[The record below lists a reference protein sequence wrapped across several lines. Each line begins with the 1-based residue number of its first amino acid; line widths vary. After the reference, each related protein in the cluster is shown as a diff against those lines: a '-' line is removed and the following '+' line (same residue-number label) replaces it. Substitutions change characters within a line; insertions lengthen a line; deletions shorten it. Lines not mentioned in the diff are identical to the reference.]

1 MPNHCYQQVRIEGP
15 HYLVSMLYNGL
26 TENGYNPHNGGRA
39 KNPQFCQL
47 VCPMPF
53 EQWQAPKAKWRQF
66 NVEGWYDWR
75 VNNWGTKWDVCEVEI
90 DEELDHETREDN
102 GRLVEADTRSWFEF
116 RCWTAWGPPVPV
128 WDKLHELGVKVHATY
143 QDEGGMFEGE
153 YIDGDDTTWTPEDEE
168 EMEDA

>member
-1 MPNHCYQQVRIEGP
+1 MPNHCDQQVRIEGP

-26 TENGYNPHNGGRA
+26 TENGYDPHRGGRA

-53 EQWQAPKAKWRQF
+53 EQWQAPKTQWGGYE
-66 NVEGWYDWR
+66 VEGWYDWR

-102 GRLVEADTRSWFEF
+102 GRLVEADTRSWFSF
-116 RCWTAWGPPVPV
+116 RCWTAWGAPIPV
-128 WDKLHELGVKVHATY
+128 WDRLHAMGIEVQAEY

-153 YIDGDDTTWTPEDEE
+153 YHHGEDRSWDPEIKEE
-168 EMEDA
+168 CV

>member
-15 HYLVSMLYNGL
+15 YYLVAQLWDGL
-26 TENGYNPHNGGRA
+26 TQYGYDPHNGGRA

-53 EQWQAPKAKWRQF
+53 EQWQAPKVKWRGID
-66 NVEGWYDWR
+66 VEGWYDWR

-90 DEELDHETREDN
+90 DEELSRDK
-102 GRLVEADTRSWFEF
+102 VEEFTADTQMWFEF

-128 WDKLHELGVKVHATY
+128 WDKLHELGIKVHATY
-143 QDEGGMFEGE
+143 QDEGDLFEGE
-153 YIDGDDTTWTPEDEE
+153 YVDGQNASWTPEE
-168 EMEDA
+168 EMEDVGT